1 MIKEDDGSY
10 TYMRRC
16 SAGHF
21 PQKEIIFIIQTAGGL
36 ALLPFLGLSYSSDQ
50 PLSPW

>member
-1 MIKEDDGSY
+1 MIEEDDGSY

-21 PQKEIIFIIQTAGGL
+21 PQKEIIIKIKRQEA
-36 ALLPFLGLSYSSDQ
+36 
-50 PLSPW
+50 